1 VSKDIMKK
9 ENGEIVKSRTAKDI
23 EVLKPVH
30 RASPFISFHYSCKE
44 ISSDGVNTHIRSTEK
59 SFANGKLKS
68 EEFEGTLPGNVYTS
82 MVGEMQTLFLDQLKT
97 FMKPFSIFLPPGSK
111 NRDK

>member
-1 VSKDIMKK
+1 MSRDIRKK
-9 ENGEIVKSRTAKDI
+9 KSGALSDSRAAKDI

-30 RASPFISFHYSCKE
+30 RASPFISFRYSCKE

-59 SFANGKLKS
+59 SFTDGKLRS
-68 EEFEGTLPGNVYTS
+68 EEFEGTLPGSVYAG
-82 MVGEMQTLFLDQLKT
+82 MVGEMQTLFLNQLKT
-97 FMKPFSIFLPPGSK
+97 FMKPFSMFLPPGPK